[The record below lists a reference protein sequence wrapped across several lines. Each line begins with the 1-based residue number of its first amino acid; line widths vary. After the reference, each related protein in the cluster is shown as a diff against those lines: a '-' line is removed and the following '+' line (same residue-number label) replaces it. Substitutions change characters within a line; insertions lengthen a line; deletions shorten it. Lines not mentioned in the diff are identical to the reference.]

1 MVRERAALGKDSQ
14 RGGGMGDL
22 EGGMVTWYPPRV
34 IVTET
39 SRGWLITPATDLT
52 RDMKSSGNQTMQMS
66 STMIMPPIPYLTTF
80 FFFCPRGCGY
90 LCNGRVACS
99 GGVPRRG
106 GHYDHKVCLGLSPES
121 VQNAPSPSPGT
132 REAAMLGCE
141 EPAL

>member
-1 MVRERAALGKDSQ
+1 
-14 RGGGMGDL
+14 
-22 EGGMVTWYPPRV
+22 MVTWYPPRV

-99 GGVPRRG
+99 DGVPRQG

>member
-1 MVRERAALGKDSQ
+1 
-14 RGGGMGDL
+14 
-22 EGGMVTWYPPRV
+22 MVTWYPPRV

-90 LCNGRVACS
+90 LCNGRVARS

-106 GHYDHKVCLGLSPES
+106 RHYDHKVCPGLRPES
-121 VQNAPSPSPGT
+121 VQKAPSPSPGT
-132 REAAMLGCE
+132 REAVMLGCE